1 MQNRFSEWGS
11 RGRKFESSHPD
22 VGSDCKITS
31 FFVFY
36 GQFISQHLHDS
47 TLLALGAPFPAS
59 CVHVCHFEF
68 HCQSAYL
75 HCFHPDNSAS
85 VFAVFERVTFFPCH
99 VSLFSKDTAACF
111 NKKLAYFNR
120 LPPFAYQNIKVALF
134 IHPLHSAH
142 AHVRTHTHCT
152 YKSHASENKCY
163 SDTLKIASYF
173 YRCITFCSKI
183 IFVAGFLILSP
194 SPLLRPSPLSDTQ
207 IGLS

>member
-1 MQNRFSEWGS
+1 MSTAFLPTTRAHFPAAAYYIRSSSIHSYTTYSVFFAFTSHFGAWGS

-85 VFAVFERVTFFPCH
+85 VLLFLS
-99 VSLFSKDTAACF
+99 VSRFS
-111 NKKLAYFNR
+111 LAMYHFSRKTQQPVSIRNSLISTGCR
-120 LPPFAYQNIKVALF
+120 LLCIK
-134 IHPLHSAH
+134 I
-142 AHVRTHTHCT
+142 
-152 YKSHASENKCY
+152 
-163 SDTLKIASYF
+163 
-173 YRCITFCSKI
+173 SK
-183 IFVAGFLILSP
+183 
-194 SPLLRPSPLSDTQ
+194 
-207 IGLS
+207 